1 MFIVAGP
8 ENLNN
13 SKIKG
18 LFPLGATLRLLQLK
32 GRKTME
38 KRQNKV
44 RERRQNKTVKTTIC
58 LII

>member
-32 GRKTME
+32 RE
-38 KRQNKV
+38 KDNGK
-44 RERRQNKTVKTTIC
+44 KAK
-58 LII
+58 